1 MTLFLIS
8 GLSTP
13 IIALIILIVAVFIR
27 TSMVESPFVLKKID
41 TRPKFMNA
49 SAQEIQ
55 KRAHSLGEDFLIN
68 NIYTIKAVKGLGTP

>member
-1 MTLFLIS
+1 M
-8 GLSTP
+8 
-13 IIALIILIVAVFIR
+13 IVAVIIR

-55 KRAHSLGEDFLIN
+55 KRAHSLGEEFLIN
-68 NIYTIKAVKGLGTP
+68 NIYTKAVEGLGTL

>member
-1 MTLFLIS
+1 M
-8 GLSTP
+8 
-13 IIALIILIVAVFIR
+13 AVIIR

-55 KRAHSLGEDFLIN
+55 KRAHSLGEEFLID
-68 NIYTIKAVKGLGTP
+68 NIYTKAVEGLGTSVSSVVEF

>member
-1 MTLFLIS
+1 M
-8 GLSTP
+8 
-13 IIALIILIVAVFIR
+13 AVIIR

-55 KRAHSLGEDFLIN
+55 ERAHSLGEEFLIIH
-68 NIYTIKAVKGLGTP
+68 IYTKAVEGLGTL